1 VAHQSLSQNDIDRI
15 LSGAAVQSPRVVS
28 PGAQEAQIYD
38 FRRPHRVS
46 KERLRTLEAM
56 YERLVK
62 SLEGWLIGRVRGGL
76 EMRLQSVE
84 QFSFGEFTLSL
95 PMPCASYIFDLA
107 DSGGQQ
113 GVIDFGHEFAFFVV
127 DRLFGGDGETHN
139 PNRAMTPIERL
150 AVRVV
155 AEKVLHLVV
164 EVWHDHVE
172 LAAALTGFESVP
184 EILQAANR
192 DDPVLVANIEVNAGG
207 VSSLLLICLP
217 FAVLD
222 KFFATTGTRK
232 ISTITGSE
240 KEREATR
247 ELTETSLRAAKVPI
261 SAQLPQF
268 RMTMAEL
275 ANLQVGRV
283 LTTGIGRD
291 SDIHITVAGQDR
303 FRASAGRAGRRL
315 AVRIHDSVQPQSHDA
330 EIPPHLLENL

>member
-15 LSGAAVQSPRVVS
+15 LSGAAVASPRVVS
-28 PGAQEAQIYD
+28 PGAQDAQIYD

-46 KERLRTLEAM
+46 KERLRTLESM
-56 YERLVK
+56 YERAVK
-62 SLEGWLIGRVRGGL
+62 SLEGWLIGPVRGGL

-113 GVIDFGHEFAFFVV
+113 GVIDFGHEFAFFIV
-127 DRLFGGDGETHN
+127 DRLFGGGGETHN

-155 AEKVLHLVV
+155 ADKVLTLVT

-172 LAAALTGFESVP
+172 LTAALTGFESVP

-192 DDPVLVANIEVNAGG
+192 DDPVLVANVEVSAGG
-207 VSSLLLICLP
+207 ASSLLLVCLP

-222 KFFATTGTRK
+222 KFFATTGTRRV
-232 ISTITGSE
+232 STITGSE

-247 ELTETSLRAAKVPI
+247 ELTEASLRVARVPV
-261 SAQLPQF
+261 SARLPQF

-275 ANLQVGRV
+275 ANLQAGRV
-283 LTTGIGRD
+283 LTTGLSRD
-291 SDIHITVAGQDR
+291 SDVHVFVGKQDR

-315 AVRIHDSVQPQSHDA
+315 AVRIYDSVQPSSNDA
-330 EIPPHLLENL
+330 EIPPHLLEEV